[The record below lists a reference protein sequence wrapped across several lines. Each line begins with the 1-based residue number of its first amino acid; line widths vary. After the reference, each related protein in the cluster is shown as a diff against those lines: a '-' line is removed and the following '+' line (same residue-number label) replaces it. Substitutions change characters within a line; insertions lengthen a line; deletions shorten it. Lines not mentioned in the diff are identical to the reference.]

1 VPRSFDLT
9 AESPNTA
16 GRIHATLRDETY
28 WRARLLRFD
37 DGILRGKITV
47 DAPGSPVSGH
57 GELAVTRVAGGSRL
71 AGRGTV
77 GRSDNTADRTL
88 SSSHRSP

>member
-1 VPRSFDLT
+1 VPPSFDLT

-16 GRIHATLRDETY
+16 ERIHATFRDETY

-47 DAPGSPVSGH
+47 DAPGAPVSGH

-71 AGRGTV
+71 AGRGTA
-77 GRSDNTADRTL
+77 GRRENTSDRRL